1 MLGFVWT
8 EKTTDVLQMIRGRM
22 PWNGAPWA
30 EVTFLAIRNG
40 PIPVGGFRGRGPP
53 RQYLRVFRREP
64 PPLWGIVLLADS
76 NEVEP
81 DVGEMTTDATIRDI
95 RLTK

>member
-1 MLGFVWT
+1 VDLRS
-8 EKTTDVLQMIRGRM
+8 E
-22 PWNGAPWA
+22 
-30 EVTFLAIRNG
+30 
-40 PIPVGGFRGRGPP
+40 
-53 RQYLRVFRREP
+53 YLRVFRREP

-95 RLTK
+95 RLAR